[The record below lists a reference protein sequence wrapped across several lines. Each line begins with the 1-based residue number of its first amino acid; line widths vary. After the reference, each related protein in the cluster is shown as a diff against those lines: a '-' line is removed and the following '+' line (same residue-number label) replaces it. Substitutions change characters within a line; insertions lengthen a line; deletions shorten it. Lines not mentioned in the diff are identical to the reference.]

1 MQCLLLRIH
10 PTKTTKAFTIY
21 SWQFFHDSS
30 CDPESPNL
38 SASAEAT
45 YRMLVVGRGRVAN
58 SPLPVQM
65 DLVFL
70 RMLRITWVLLFF
82 GHLSLRRN
90 KKQTAVI
97 NIRQYKCG
105 ISGKKKN
112 FNLTF
117 RMFQHISSEVLN

>member
-30 CDPESPNL
+30 CDPESLNL

-45 YRMLVVGRGRVAN
+45 YRMLVVGRGGGGVAN

-70 RMLRITWVLLFF
+70 RMLRIT
-82 GHLSLRRN
+82 
-90 KKQTAVI
+90 
-97 NIRQYKCG
+97 
-105 ISGKKKN
+105 
-112 FNLTF
+112 
-117 RMFQHISSEVLN
+117 